1 MFILNRIITRLR
13 KLATEFETFEIIT
26 DLKTSRKIDN
36 DDEFS
41 TFFDKYRNEGVSET
55 DNDENVTWTVEISKA
70 DVPVLNKLQKK
81 YHFKLNKL

>member
-1 MFILNRIITRLR
+1 MNRIITRLR

-26 DLKTSRKIDN
+26 DLKTSRKMDN

-55 DNDENVTWTVEISKA
+55 DNDENVTWTVEIAKV
-70 DVPVLNKLQKK
+70 DVPVLDKLQKK
-81 YHFKLNKL
+81 YHFEMNKL

>member
-1 MFILNRIITRLR
+1 MNRIITRLR

-55 DNDENVTWTVEISKA
+55 DNDENVTWTVEIAKA
-70 DVPVLNKLQKK
+70 DVPVLDKLQKK
-81 YHFKLNKL
+81 YHFEMNKL

>member
-26 DLKTSRKIDN
+26 DLKTSRKMDN

-41 TFFDKYRNEGVSET
+41 TFFDKYRNEGMSET
-55 DNDENVTWTVEISKA
+55 DNDGNVTWTVEIAKA
-70 DVPVLNKLQKK
+70 DVSVLDKLQKK
-81 YHFKLNKL
+81 YHFEINKL